1 MTKFCFYFQEK
12 LRTREQAKEKVMKNI
27 PGILFSYF

>member
-1 MTKFCFYFQEK
+1 MVSIYLQEK

-27 PGILFSYF
+27 PGKIVSS